1 MAVIEIGEHIV
12 IDPEVV
18 HGRMTFKGTR
28 VPVDT
33 VLERIEDG
41 LSIDDVEKHWSVV
54 SREAAQEAV
63 RLAAESLRLRFAAEV
78 DAADDEARRLWDA
91 KFGTNKLQEK
101 AEARAL
107 AQANGKTEVR
117 TAGL

>member
-1 MAVIEIGEHIV
+1 MAVVDVGEHIV
-12 IDPEVV
+12 IDPEIV
-18 HGRMTFKGTR
+18 HGRMTFRGTR
-28 VPVDT
+28 IPVDM
-33 VLERIEDG
+33 VLEHIEDG
-41 LSIDDVEKHWSVV
+41 LSIDDVEKHWPPV

-91 KFGTNKLQEK
+91 KFGSNKVQEK
-101 AEARAL
+101 ADAKAL